1 MLRKLTVVAAD
12 AIYGHASMADDFA
25 VLQIACAWMLLQYGC
40 SPYKFGASLGIEC
53 FGWRFAP
60 RSLHAR
66 VYNYDSDIR
75 EVVIHMTYGDENSNE
90 NCI

>member
-40 SPYKFGASLGIEC
+40 SPYKFGTSLGIGF
-53 FGWRFAP
+53 FGCRFGFP
-60 RSLHAR
+60 RSLTCTR
-66 VYNYDSDIR
+66 YTTFQSFR
-75 EVVIHMTYGDENSNE
+75 
-90 NCI
+90 